1 MTVSPSVE
9 SISETLST
17 LQFADRA
24 KKVVIETTVN
34 RHIALPQRDAQ
45 RQHDDVSIQ
54 YQNEISDLKTQLREA
69 LASANTNK
77 PASLSQRQH
86 RPHRD
91 ESANS
96 SELQNTVDQLQKENA
111 ELRELLSL
119 ATGTSLEQ
127 IPNLVRDDCDSVCF
141 PIQNQCI
148 TFVLHVWQKTY
159 LTQLEVSSQHTKE
172 AAESDTLATMGSE
185 GSLRKLF

>member
-69 LASANTNK
+69 LASANTSNSV
-77 PASLSQRQH
+77 SLHQRPQSE
-86 RPHRD
+86 
-91 ESANS
+91 ESSNS
-96 SELQNTVDQLQKENA
+96 SGSSSCCSQLQSTVEQLRKENA

-127 IPNLVRDDCDSVCF
+127 IPNLVRIHCTDYV
-141 PIQNQCI
+141 
-148 TFVLHVWQKTY
+148 
-159 LTQLEVSSQHTKE
+159 
-172 AAESDTLATMGSE
+172 
-185 GSLRKLF
+185 